1 MNNRLLSRLLLAIAL
16 FFVTVAS
23 AVAQDNTIKGFVYEE
38 SSGEPMMFTNVY
50 LKGTT
55 LGGSTNENGYFNINR
70 IPDGTY
76 TLMITSVGYD
86 SISETFSLSKGQTIS
101 RKYYLKETS
110 QQLEAVTITADKIE
124 ARTETKTSVITV
136 TPKTITK
143 IPSVGGQADFAQ
155 SLQVV
160 PGVVFTG
167 DQGGQLYIRGGSP
180 IQNKVLLDGMV
191 VYNPF
196 HSIGLFSVFD
206 TDIIRNADVYTGGFG
221 AEYSGRISS
230 VMDISTRDGN
240 KKRISGKI
248 GGNTFGAK
256 VMVEG
261 PLKKAKNPDDVTV
274 SFILSAKTSYLEQ
287 TSQALYRPLFGAIM
301 KDMDTVYNYHNS
313 ICDTVLKP
321 RYDTIL
327 PFNFK
332 DFYGKISLN
341 APNGSKVNFFGYYFD
356 DQVNNY
362 KSLSDFGWQSFGVG
376 SNFLVIPGKAPVMI
390 EGCVAYSSYTSKMV
404 VKETN
409 DERFSTISGF
419 NAGFDFTQFLGKHT
433 LKYGIEMLGYTTN
446 YLTYSVYGHQ
456 RIGGEAVNSTELG
469 AYVKYKATLGKFL
482 LEPSFRLQY
491 YPSVSKGGFSPEP
504 RLAVKY
510 NATDWLRIKAAAG
523 MYSQN
528 FVAAT
533 SDRDVVNLF
542 YGFLSC
548 VDNLPSTFDGK
559 EITSYLQ
566 KANHY
571 ILGAEFDVSSN
582 VTVNLE
588 GYWKQFTQ
596 LTNINRNKIYAQSQ
610 AGVPDLLCKDF
621 TMEKGDAY
629 GCDISLKFED
639 SHWYLWAVY
648 ALGYVTRTY
657 EKVVDNE
664 IQLAQ
669 YAPHFDR
676 RHNINLILT
685 YTAGA
690 KRQWEF
696 SGRWNFGSGFPFTQ
710 VQGFYEYYS
719 FQDGINFDYT
729 TTNGDLGIL
738 YGDLNE
744 GRLPTYHRFDIDV
757 KRKFFFTEHI
767 MLEADLSVTNVY
779 NRNNVF
785 YVNIITSEVAR
796 QLPILPSLGLTLSF

>member
-1 MNNRLLSRLLLAIAL
+1 MSNRLFFRL
-16 FFVTVAS
+16 FFLVLFLLVGSLTLW
-23 AVAQDNTIKGFVYEE
+23 AQDNSIKGFVYEE
-38 SSGEPMMFTNVY
+38 STGEPMMFTNVY

-55 LGGSTNENGYFNINR
+55 YGGSTNENGYFNINR
-70 IPDGTY
+70 IPDGHY
-76 TLMITSVGYD
+76 TLLITSVGYD
-86 SISETFSLSKGQTIS
+86 TIAESFSLSKGQTFS
-101 RKYYLKETS
+101 RKYFLKETS
-110 QQLEAVTITADKIE
+110 QQLETVTITADKIE
-124 ARTETKTSVITV
+124 ARSETKTSVITV

-155 SLQVV
+155 YLQVV

-180 IQNKVLLDGMV
+180 IQNKVILDGMV

-240 KKRISGKI
+240 KKRISGKV
-248 GGNTFGAK
+248 GGNTFGAR
-256 VMVEG
+256 VLLEG
-261 PLKKAKNPDDVTV
+261 PLKKAKTPDDVSM
-274 SFILSAKTSYLEQ
+274 SFILSAKGSYLEQ
-287 TSQALYRPLFGAIM
+287 TSKYIYSYASENG
-301 KDMDTVYNYHNS
+301 
-313 ICDTVLKP
+313 
-321 RYDTIL
+321 L
-327 PFNFK
+327 PFNFI
-332 DFYGKISLN
+332 DGYGKMSLN
-341 APNGSKVNFFGYYFD
+341 APNGSKVNFFGFSFN
-356 DQVNNY
+356 DQVRNY
-362 KSLSDFGWQSFGVG
+362 MSLSEVGWKSYGAG
-376 SNFLVIPGKAPVMI
+376 ANFLVIPGKAPVMI
-390 EGCVAYSSYTSKMV
+390 EGNLAYSSYSSWM
-404 VKETN
+404 KEESN
-409 DERFSTISGF
+409 PDRKSNINGF
-419 NAGFDFTQFLGKHT
+419 NAGFDFTQFFGKNT

-446 YLTYSVYGHQ
+446 YETYSVYGHQ
-456 RIGGEAVNSTELG
+456 KIGGEDENSTELG
-469 AYVKYKATLGKFL
+469 FYVKYKASLGRFL

-491 YPSVSKGGFSPEP
+491 YPSVTKGGLSPEP

-510 NATDWLRIKAAAG
+510 NATDWLRLKAAAG

-548 VDNLPSTFDGK
+548 VDNMPNTYNGEGIK
-559 EITSYLQ
+559 SYLQ

-571 ILGAEFDVSSN
+571 ILGAEFDVN
-582 VTVNLE
+582 NNITVNVE
-588 GYWKQFTQ
+588 GYWKDFVQ
-596 LTNINRNKIYAQSQ
+596 LTNINRNKIYAETDQNSDI
-610 AGVPDLLCKDF
+610 PDLLKKDF
-621 TMEKGDAY
+621 IKETGDAY
-629 GCDISLKFED
+629 GCDISLKFENQ
-639 SHWYLWAVY
+639 HWYLWAVY
-648 ALGYVTRTY
+648 ALGFVTREY
-657 EKVVDNE
+657 EKAADDGVELVK
-664 IQLAQ
+664 

-685 YTAGA
+685 YTLGS

-696 SGRWNFGSGFPFTQ
+696 SGRWNFGTGFPFTQ

-729 TTNGDLGIL
+729 STNGEMGVL
-738 YGDLNE
+738 YGELNQ

-757 KRKFFFTEHI
+757 KRKFYFTENV

-779 NRNNVF
+779 NRSNVF
-785 YVNIITSEVAR
+785 YVNLISSDVVR
-796 QLPILPSLGLTLSF
+796 QLPILPSFGLTLSF

>member
-1 MNNRLLSRLLLAIAL
+1 MNNRLLSRLFFTTL
-16 FFVTVAS
+16 FMIFAAYA
-23 AVAQDNTIKGFVYEE
+23 AVAQDNSIKGFVYEE
-38 SSGEPMMFTNVY
+38 STGEPMMFTNVY

-55 LGGSTNENGYFNINR
+55 FGGSTNENGYFNINR
-70 IPDGTY
+70 IPDGRY
-76 TLMITSVGYD
+76 TLLITSVGYD
-86 SISETFSLSKGQTIS
+86 TISEVFHLSKGQSIN

-110 QQLEAVTITADKIE
+110 QKLETVTITADKIE

-155 SLQVV
+155 YLQVV
-160 PGVVFTG
+160 PGVIFTG

-191 VYNPF
+191 IYNPF

-230 VMDISTRDGN
+230 IMDISTRDGN

-256 VMVEG
+256 VMLEG
-261 PLKKAKNPDDVTV
+261 PLKKAKTPDEASV
-274 SFILSAKTSYLEQ
+274 SFILSAKNSYLEQ
-287 TSQALYRPLFGAIM
+287 SSKIFYPYASETG
-301 KDMDTVYNYHNS
+301 
-313 ICDTVLKP
+313 
-321 RYDTIL
+321 L
-327 PFNFK
+327 PFNFQ
-332 DFYGKISLN
+332 DLYGKVSLN
-341 APNGSKVNFFGYYFD
+341 APNGSKVNFFGFSFN

-362 KSLSDFGWQSFGVG
+362 MSLSDFGWNSYGAG
-376 SNFLVIPGKAPVMI
+376 TNFLVIPGKSPVMI
-390 EGCVAYSSYTSKMV
+390 EGNIAYSSYTSRM
-404 VKETN
+404 KEADSPDRYSN
-409 DERFSTISGF
+409 INGF
-419 NAGFDFTQFLGKHT
+419 NMGFDFSQFMGKNT
-433 LKYGIEMLGYTTN
+433 LKYGIEMLGYTTD
-446 YLTYSVYGHQ
+446 YQTYSVYGHSK
-456 RIGGEAVNSTELG
+456 IGDKVNSTEIG
-469 AYVKYKATLGKFL
+469 VYAKYKAVLGKLL
-482 LEPSFRLQY
+482 LEPSFRLQFY
-491 YPSVSKGGFSPEP
+491 ASLSDLSPEP

-510 NATDWLRIKAAAG
+510 NATDWFRLKGAAG

-542 YGFLSC
+542 YGFLSGI
-548 VDNLPSTFDGK
+548 DNLPATYDGK
-559 EITSYLQ
+559 PINSYLQ
-566 KANHY
+566 KANHF
-571 ILGAEFDVSSN
+571 ILGAEFDVAKN
-582 VTVNLE
+582 ATVNLE
-588 GYWKQFTQ
+588 GYWKDFVQ
-596 LTNINRNKIYAQSQ
+596 LTNINRNKIYADGASDI
-610 AGVPDLLCKDF
+610 PDLLKKDF
-621 TMEKGDAY
+621 TKETGDAY
-629 GCDISLKFED
+629 GFDVSLKYED
-639 SHWYLWAVY
+639 QHWYLWAVY
-648 ALGYVTRTY
+648 ALGFVTREY
-657 EKVVDNE
+657 EKAVEGGVE
-664 IQLAQ
+664 LTQ

-729 TTNGDLGIL
+729 TTNGELGVL
-738 YGDLNE
+738 FGELNG
-744 GRLPTYHRFDIDV
+744 GRLPTYHRFDLDV
-757 KRKFFFTEHI
+757 KRKFFFTENI
-767 MLEADLSVTNVY
+767 NLEADLGVTNVY

-785 YVNIITSEVAR
+785 YVNLITSDVAR
-796 QLPILPSLGLTLSF
+796 QLPILPTLGLTLSF

>member
-1 MNNRLLSRLLLAIAL
+1 MSNRLFLRLLFASL
-16 FFVTVAS
+16 FVFFTAFA
-23 AVAQDNTIKGFVYEE
+23 AVAQDNSVKGFVYEE
-38 SSGEPMMFTNVY
+38 ATGEPMMFTNVY

-55 LGGSTNENGYFNINR
+55 FGGTTNENGYFNINR
-70 IPDGTY
+70 IPDGHY
-76 TLMITSVGYD
+76 TLLITNVGYD
-86 SISETFSLSKGQTIS
+86 TISENLSLSRGQTLS
-101 RKYYLKETS
+101 RKYFLKETS
-110 QQLEAVTITADKIE
+110 QQLEMVTITADKIE

-155 SLQVV
+155 YLQVV
-160 PGVVFTG
+160 PGVIFTG

-248 GGNTFGAK
+248 GGNTFGAR
-256 VMVEG
+256 VLLEG
-261 PLKKAKNPDDVTV
+261 PLKKAKTPDDVSM
-274 SFILSAKTSYLEQ
+274 SFILSAKGSYLGE
-287 TSQALYRPLFGAIM
+287 TSKYLYKYASENG
-301 KDMDTVYNYHNS
+301 
-313 ICDTVLKP
+313 
-321 RYDTIL
+321 L
-327 PFNFK
+327 PFNFV
-332 DFYGKISLN
+332 DGYGKLSLN
-341 APNGSKVNFFGYYFD
+341 APNGSKVNLFGFSFND
-356 DQVNNY
+356 MLKNY
-362 KSLSDFGWQSFGVG
+362 MSLSEVGWNSYGAG
-376 SNFLVIPGKAPVMI
+376 ANFLIIPGKAPVMM
-390 EGCVAYSSYTSKMV
+390 EGNIAYSSYSASMKGADTP
-404 VKETN
+404 
-409 DERFSTISGF
+409 ERKSEISGF
-419 NAGFDFTQFLGKHT
+419 NAGFDFTQFFGKNT
-433 LKYGIEMLGYTTN
+433 LKYGIEFLGYKTN

-456 RIGGEAVNSTELG
+456 KIGGEDENSTELG
-469 AYVKYKATLGKFL
+469 IYAKYKASLGRFL
-482 LEPSFRLQY
+482 IEPSFRLQY
-491 YPSVSKGGFSPEP
+491 YPSVTKGGLSPEP
-504 RLAVKY
+504 RLAIKY
-510 NATDWLRIKAAAG
+510 NTTDWLRIKAAAG

-542 YGFLSC
+542 YGFLSGI
-548 VDNLPSTFDGK
+548 DNMPQTFDGK
-559 EITSYLQ
+559 KITSYLQ

-571 ILGAEFDVSSN
+571 ILGAEFDLGSN
-582 VTVNLE
+582 VTVNVE

-596 LTNINRNKIYAQSQ
+596 LTNINRNKIYPESQ
-610 AGVPDLLCKDF
+610 DGVPDLLKKDF
-621 TMEKGDAY
+621 VKETGDAY
-629 GCDISLKFED
+629 GCDISLKFENK
-639 SHWYLWAVY
+639 HWYLWAVY
-648 ALGYVTRTY
+648 ALGYVTREY
-657 EKVVDNE
+657 EKVVDDE
-664 IQLAQ
+664 VILTQ

-685 YTAGA
+685 YTAGS

-719 FQDGINFDYT
+719 FQNGINFDYT
-729 TTNGDLGIL
+729 TTNGEMGVL
-738 YGDLNE
+738 YGELNE

-757 KRKFFFTEHI
+757 KRKFYFTENI
-767 MLEADLSVTNVY
+767 TLEADLSVTNVY

-785 YVNIITSEVAR
+785 YVNLVTSEVAR
-796 QLPILPSLGLTLSF
+796 QLPILPSFGLTFSF